1 MYYFLK
7 VSNKDGKNFINVQ
20 STLKTDKHNS
30 AYCAFLSP
38 KAEIKGLTFFISDAN
53 KKDLLFLVLTDETKA
68 QKLKEHL
75 EKFIILED
83 VEIDLVSE
91 DSLSEQDQ
99 GFLKQ
104 IPEDFNLEDYEET
117 DSLVKLHQQG
127 NHNILDKYFPEEKG
141 CFPGQEVLSK
151 YINIGLKKRAE
162 RAQEYT
168 EEARDIFTQA
178 EDKSEWVKAKELLNK
193 AITEDPKNEE
203 AYETLGVILGREENY
218 KEAIEVMKKLDA
230 VNPASIMAKTNLSI
244 FYMRLGDKET
254 AEEYKAKA
262 TVAQF
267 DEALK
272 K

>member
-1 MYYFLK
+1 MLNIIEISGTDAKTFINAQSTIK
-7 VSNKDGKNFINVQ
+7 VSTGNN
-20 STLKTDKHNS
+20 
-30 AYCAFLSP
+30 YCPFLSP
-38 KAEIKGLTFFISDAN
+38 KSEIKALTYLIKADDSKIFLIL
-53 KKDLLFLVLTDETKA
+53 KDEATTE
-68 QKLKEHL
+68 KLKSHL

-83 VEIDLVSE
+83 VELNLVSE
-91 DSLSEQDQ
+91 TNFTEQDPE
-99 GFLKQ
+99 LSKQ
-104 IPEDFNLEDYEET
+104 IPEDLNFEDYSET
-117 DSLVKLHQQG
+117 DSLVKLHQNG
-127 NHNILDKYFPEEKG
+127 MHKIFDKYFPEEKG

-193 AITEDPKNEE
+193 AISEDPKNEE

-218 KEAIEVMKKLDA
+218 KEAIEVMKKLDG
-230 VNPASIMAKTNLSI
+230 VNPTSIMAKTNLSI